1 MRKKK
6 DIIGKLVKLLAVFFI
21 LLTVLIPTLSIGATN
36 VERAS
41 SSQVNEISDSS
52 GLMPNL
58 ESQLSSTSFN
68 EPNELDTTESTTE
81 NMTKTKAEESENELQ
96 DVMAE
101 KEVKASTTNIIN
113 SVVVNDWELFRFN
126 GQSRESLTTAPKSNA
141 IPNQAYNFGFS
152 WSIPDG
158 KLGRNILPGDYFV
171 LNIPQNDD
179 PSTGNWYA
187 LPGEWHTVTT
197 QDETPKGIYRYR
209 IENSTTDNTQVIR
222 FEFLEGVDQLQINS
236 LDSDLEFPGFMNY
249 VTKSS
254 VQNVAFGQDTNGA
267 ALSKSITFNKI
278 ELGAS
283 NGFSFKHGT
292 PGSSHSIKWD
302 IQFNGASNV
311 ELGGDEVDYDI
322 NGGEGSVYQGFYTDK
337 PDRDV
342 WHPWGTNYTDIYA
355 PAGKQ
360 GGGELGGY
368 VEDEL
373 PADAE
378 VTTLTIAAYIQIP
391 IGLSQENYEKQEGV
405 YLSSAAPFQSFVLAD
420 YGDGPTYRA
429 SGDTSE
435 VQSPKAGTG
444 FTQLKQLENETKTQF
459 KVRIQA
465 APYQYGV
472 YKEQTTGISTV
483 MMHYGTMKKANNEQ
497 QKLSDL
503 TNTAYTGREITN
515 PKSNQ
520 IVKITQF
527 AAQAAD
533 FTIKR
538 GFYAEEDRE
547 LLENYYSI
555 TFGDT
560 NAIGGKIASYNIS
573 LTVRYP
579 PSTPSGPIR
588 NESAIYTH
596 SALTLKRKPP
606 ETMPKLDGDTVNL
619 KNSYGSITLNANQ
632 ALLQKFD
639 VERDENDE
647 YIPINGAK
655 FKLQV
660 KDGSNW
666 SDVKKDGNILT
677 FITDGIQY
685 YEVENGV
692 TVEKTAN
699 GLVKVDFG
707 ALGLANGTYRF
718 VETKAAAGYVEETK
732 VSDEFVI
739 PSTTS
744 RGPTVTVW
752 NKKLPQA
759 KYTVKH
765 YVQKGEGNT
774 AKDNFELRE
783 TEEKSG
789 YVGQEIV
796 GEPSMNLLKSYEYN
810 ETLSLTHGKISGT
823 VIADGTLTLELYYTI
838 AADVPFTLYK
848 QGMNGEAMPS
858 VDSSGKQLLDEQG
871 REKKV
876 AFDIYEWV
884 GTGNWSA
891 VNPYEQG
898 QGPVSMPSAWRKVN
912 DKPVITDAL
921 GRLRVPEITDLEK
934 FYAVIEI
941 ATYPDYVQ
949 PDNEVYWVIRMNA
962 NEIFSMPYSVHGT
975 QVERPDYEAPS
986 ETNGNRY
993 IIKNRAPDISLF
1005 KVNEQGEAMPS
1016 SDQQKVQ
1023 FDIYRWNGGGYFEE
1037 SWPYSWGTWT
1047 KIKSS
1052 AATDNQGYF
1061 ATIGQTGLEGSEQ
1074 KNFDWYLIR
1083 ETSTYSGYQ
1092 QAEGYW
1098 LVSTAWNP
1106 STQKFEIFEVKYKII
1121 QNGMAVDDEDPG
1133 HKISDDKTNLY
1144 LTNKSKPI
1152 SFYKEDEKKNP
1163 LGGVH
1168 FSLYKAKEGEAGING
1183 SEDPEA
1189 VDTKWDMTNPIEKVS
1204 SDNDADKG
1212 KVTFDALTRGDYLLV
1227 ETKTL
1232 PGYQLPLGYWIVTVD
1247 FYGEIETIRG
1257 RGDPLPPAFRVNNGK
1272 YYLPNYLKN
1281 SLPRA
1286 GGYLRVFLVVLGIVL
1301 LGSAG
1306 IVLQNRKKKVNDEK
1320 GKKDENKAK

>member
-1 MRKKK
+1 MRKKR
-6 DIIGKLVKLLAVFFI
+6 DFIGKLVKLLAAFFI

-36 VERAS
+36 VETTS
-41 SSQVNEISDSS
+41 SNQVNETFDSS
-52 GLMPNL
+52 ELMPNL
-58 ESQLSSTSFN
+58 DSQLSSSSFN

-81 NMTKTKAEESENELQ
+81 DMTKTKAGESENERQ
-96 DVMAE
+96 DTMVE
-101 KEVKASTTNIIN
+101 KEVKASTTNIIH
-113 SVVVNDWELFRFN
+113 SVVVNDWELYRFN
-126 GQSRESLTTAPKSNA
+126 GQNRESLTTAPKSNA
-141 IPNQAYNFGFS
+141 IPNQAYNFSFS

-179 PSTGNWYA
+179 PNTGNWYT
-187 LPGEWHTVTT
+187 LPGEWRTIAT
-197 QDETPKGIYRYR
+197 DEGESIYRYR
-209 IENSTTDNTQVIR
+209 IENSTTDNTQMIR
-222 FEFLEGVDQLQINS
+222 IEFLEGVAEPSTNS
-236 LDSDLEFPGFMNY
+236 IDSDLEFPGFMNY
-249 VTKSS
+249 VTKAS
-254 VQNVAFGQDTNGA
+254 VQNVVFGRDANGA

-278 ELGAS
+278 DLSAS

-292 PGSSHSIKWD
+292 PGSSNSIKWD
-302 IQFNGASNV
+302 IQFNGASNI
-311 ELGGDEVDYDI
+311 ELGGDEVDYDV
-322 NGGEGSVYQGFYTDK
+322 NGGAGSAHQGFYTDK

-378 VTTLTIAAYIQIP
+378 VTTLTIAAYIQVP

-405 YLSSAAPFQSFVLAD
+405 YPSSEVSFQSFVLAD
-420 YGDGPTYRA
+420 YGDGPTYRTG
-429 SGDTSE
+429 SDTSE

-444 FTQLKQLENETKTQF
+444 FTRLTQLENETKIQF
-459 KVRIQA
+459 KVRVQA

-483 MMHYGTMKKANNEQ
+483 MLHYGTMKKATNEQ

-503 TNTAYTGREITN
+503 TDTAYTGRTIIN
-515 PKSNQ
+515 PKTNQ
-520 IVKITQF
+520 TVNITQF

-533 FTIKR
+533 FTIKK
-538 GFYAEEDRE
+538 GYYAEEDRE

-560 NAIGGKIASYNIS
+560 NVIGGKIASYNIS
-573 LTVRYP
+573 LMVRYP

-606 ETMPKLDGDTVNL
+606 EIMPKIDGHTVNL

-660 KDGSNW
+660 KDGSTW
-666 SDVKKDGNILT
+666 SDVKKDGTILT

-707 ALGLANGTYRF
+707 ALGLADGTYRF

-765 YVQKGEGNT
+765 YVQKSEGNT

-789 YVGQEIV
+789 YLGQEII
-796 GEPSMNLLKSYEYN
+796 GEPLMELLKSYEYS
-810 ETLSLTHGKISGT
+810 ETLSIAYGKITGT
-823 VIADGTLTLELYYTI
+823 VTADGNLTIELYYTI
-838 AADVPFTLYK
+838 AANVPFTLYK
-848 QGMNGEAMPS
+848 QGMNGEMMPS
-858 VDSSGKQLLDEQG
+858 VDSSGNPLLDEQG

-876 AFDIYEWV
+876 AFDVYEWDEDWGV
-884 GTGNWSA
+884 S
-891 VNPYEQG
+891 NPYADG
-898 QGPVSMPSAWRKVN
+898 NGPIS
-912 DKPVITDAL
+912 KPEVWTKINNTPIATDAL
-921 GRLRVPEITDLEK
+921 GRVRVPEISDLTK
-934 FYAVIEI
+934 YYAIIEVSS
-941 ATYPDYVQ
+941 YPDYVQ
-949 PDNEVYWVIRMNA
+949 PANEVYWVIKMSA
-962 NEIFSMPYSVHGT
+962 SEIFSMPNWVAGT
-975 QVERPDYEAPS
+975 EVERPDYEKPS
-986 ETNGNRY
+986 QENGNQY
-993 IIKNRAPDISLF
+993 ILKNRKPDISLF
-1005 KVNEQGEAMPS
+1005 KINEQGEAMPS
-1016 SDQQKVQ
+1016 TDHQKVQ
-1023 FDIYRWNGGGYFEE
+1023 FDIYRWNGRGYFEE
-1037 SWPYSWGTWT
+1037 THPYNWSTWT
-1047 KIKSS
+1047 RINSN

-1061 ATIGQTGLEGSEQ
+1061 ATIGQTGSEGSDPKE
-1074 KNFDWYLIR
+1074 FDWYIIR
-1083 ETSTYSGYQ
+1083 ETDTYSGYQ
-1092 QAEGYW
+1092 LANGYW

-1121 QNGMAVDDEDPG
+1121 QNGTAVDAEDPG

-1152 SFYKEDEKKNP
+1152 SFYKEDEKKN
-1163 LGGVH
+1163 LIGGVH
-1168 FSLYKAKEGEAGING
+1168 FSLYKAKDGEAGTNG

-1189 VDTKWDMTNPIEKVS
+1189 ADTKWDMTNPIEKVS

-1212 KVTFDALTRGDYLLV
+1212 KVTFDALARGDYLLV

-1257 RGDPLPPAFRVNNGK
+1257 RGDPLPPAFRINNGK